1 MGKRN
6 LGGFEKF
13 QSVYSESKSIYRVY
27 NQNHDSLNKWF
38 AADMAFDHHH
48 MLHGKTLILR
58 KEILKVTPILHKGQ
72 EISEAIFLSFNSSR
86 KPKENWH
93 SFCIVTQCHRAD
105 SNKRSLPR
113 PTTTTA
119 WKLIP
124 QRSKISK
131 NWNPPHWVPLHRF
144 FKNWFLLIQNQ
155 LYSNYIQIHFT

>member
-72 EISEAIFLSFNSSR
+72 EISEAIFLSFNCFR
-86 KPKENWH
+86 KPKKKWH
-93 SFCIVTQCHRAD
+93 SFCIMMCIYFKFLNFALFRDWESDNFV
-105 SNKRSLPR
+105 LVL
-113 PTTTTA
+113 
-119 WKLIP
+119 W
-124 QRSKISK
+124 K
-131 NWNPPHWVPLHRF
+131 NWSQDEIFSNFSCMFLNPNNF
-144 FKNWFLLIQNQ
+144 FQFEL
-155 LYSNYIQIHFT
+155 